1 MRKDI
6 HIPDV
11 KDIEMA
17 IVLEHNKT
25 HNVNDWIV
33 YLINRK
39 EVPLNMVIIV
49 SQGFSETKTTS
60 VFRKKIDLLPE
71 NSSAKIEL
79 IQPELFALDNRFQV
93 SFFENNILYD
103 KTLLFQKN
111 TIKEDNLK
119 NIKDLNKP
127 GIICK

>member
-49 SQGFSETKTTS
+49 YQGFSETKTTS

-103 KTLLFQKN
+103 KTFLFQKN

>member
-103 KTLLFQKN
+103 KTFLFQKN

>member
-11 KDIEMA
+11 KNIEMA
-17 IVLEHNKT
+17 VILEHNKT
-25 HNVNDWIV
+25 HNVNEWIV

-103 KTLLFQKN
+103 KTFLFKKN
-111 TIKEDNLK
+111 TIREDDLK

>member
-11 KDIEMA
+11 KNIEMA
-17 IVLEHNKT
+17 VVLEHNKT
-25 HNVNDWIV
+25 HNVKEWIV

-103 KTLLFQKN
+103 KTFLFKKN
-111 TIKEDNLK
+111 TIREDDLK

>member
-11 KDIEMA
+11 KNIEMA
-17 IVLEHNKT
+17 VVLEHNKT
-25 HNVNDWIV
+25 HNVNEWIV

-79 IQPELFALDNRFQV
+79 IQPKLFALDNRFQV

-103 KTLLFQKN
+103 KTFLFKKN
-111 TIKEDNLK
+111 TIREDDLK

>member
-11 KDIEMA
+11 KNIEMA
-17 IVLEHNKT
+17 VVLEHNKT
-25 HNVNDWIV
+25 HNVNEWIV

-39 EVPLNMVIIV
+39 KVPLNMVIIV

-103 KTLLFQKN
+103 KTFLFKKN
-111 TIKEDNLK
+111 TIREDDLK

>member
-11 KDIEMA
+11 KNIEMA
-17 IVLEHNKT
+17 VVLEHNKT
-25 HNVNDWIV
+25 HNVNEWIV
-33 YLINRK
+33 YPINRK

-49 SQGFSETKTTS
+49 SQGFSETKTTP

-103 KTLLFQKN
+103 KTFLFKKN
-111 TIKEDNLK
+111 TIREDDLK

>member
-103 KTLLFQKN
+103 KTFLFKKN